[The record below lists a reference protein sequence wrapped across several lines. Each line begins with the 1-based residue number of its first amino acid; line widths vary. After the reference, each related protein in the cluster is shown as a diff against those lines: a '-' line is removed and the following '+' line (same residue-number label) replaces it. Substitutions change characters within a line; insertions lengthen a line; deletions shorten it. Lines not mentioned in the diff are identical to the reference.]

1 MNVMVIIKRD
11 DYISFLNATG
21 VKMPIT
27 PANDNITA
35 QPPGNVGSIIPPN
48 NSSLLNQ
55 SATISTIKRDS
66 SQQQLQQLQQYTQ
79 QQNQTTPN
87 SNQAKAQLVCRPN
100 SHPFPSRTFPLE
112 PNKPVKIGRSIA
124 RTKVSDNNG
133 IFDCKVLSRNHAE
146 LWYEEGKFYLKDTGS
161 SNGTFINNQRLSQTC
176 QISEP
181 FEVSSG
187 DIVQFGVDVMENS
200 RKETHGC
207 IVATLR
213 LFLPDGR
220 ETKASQ
226 STLVGATN
234 TKITQMDLHR
244 LNQYIQEALQREQNL
259 ETKLRNIQ
267 KKIDLVRKTSSASWQ
282 ALVDEDRL
290 LSRIDM
296 LEKKLLCF
304 SKPLT
309 EDKLREEIMKLQNE
323 KMLYQTSAKQALKKV
338 YNERM
343 EAIQKLGSIEGALNN
358 TEDECSLL
366 RDQLSKTQT
375 HSEDTIQRLDAMQTQ
390 LDVKCTDYEEKMYKK
405 ETELKNLNS
414 ELNELQE
421 KLGSYKRQ
429 SEIGDYESSQL
440 VTNWLLKSDLKNI
453 DGSDDIIKAIC
464 GDDDEEINLAKSLET
479 NCSQIYSKM
488 FALEKELD
496 LLFTAT
502 NVNNNNNINNN
513 NNDNNSSNNGS
524 EVSLNLN
531 DSSLTLTDFQSDHV
545 PSVPTTMKDEES
557 ILHASTIN
565 PSQENSQ
572 QQRDDN
578 QNNMNDVVVTNGG
591 ANASS
596 DRIRVNL
603 KQLLALYAKL
613 KRQLVEFTEAKA
625 NEQSSYKA
633 KCDEMS
639 SQLMSLKLEID
650 SRPTQ
655 EDFDAKVQQ
664 CNTFRLELSNLA
676 EQMSSNEKLI
686 EKMQMELSEE
696 RNHQMAKMNLEERSA
711 QTDVIESTNEVPA
724 TQDTSKVLAES
735 RPSVEKQLISS
746 STEMPQSS
754 TATTSTNTSIVSNET
769 EDDDA
774 LNNHPKVLYE
784 DELIVFKEKCTNLTA
799 ENVRLCREVDELR
812 SNMSQFHNSWLHNF
826 LLKYLVP
833 VLIVFV
839 AYVFYL
845 LK

>member
-1 MNVMVIIKRD
+1 
-11 DYISFLNATG
+11 
-21 VKMPIT
+21 MPMT
-27 PANDNITA
+27 PANDNNST
-35 QPPGNVGSIIPPN
+35 QPPGNGAALIPPN
-48 NSSLLNQ
+48 IISTPSNQ
-55 SATISTIKRDS
+55 AATISTIKRDS

-79 QQNQTTPN
+79 QQTQPLVNPNQPL
-87 SNQAKAQLVCRPN
+87 AKAQLVCRPN
-100 SHPFPSRTFPLE
+100 SHPFPSRTLLLE
-112 PNKPVKIGRSIA
+112 PNKPVKIGRAIA
-124 RTKVSDNNG
+124 RTKVSDNNA

-146 LWYEEGKFYLKDTGS
+146 LWYEDGKFYLKDTGS

-176 QISEP
+176 QTSEP

-234 TKITQMDLHR
+234 TKIPQVDLYR
-244 LNQYIQEALQREQNL
+244 LNQYIQEAIQREQNL
-259 ETKLRNIQ
+259 ETKLLNIQ

-343 EAIQKLGSIEGALNN
+343 EAIQKLGSIETALCS

-366 RDQLSKTQT
+366 KDQLTKTQSHT
-375 HSEDTIQRLDAMQTQ
+375 QETTQRLDTMQTQ
-390 LDVKCTDYEEKMYKK
+390 LDVKVTDYEEKMFKK
-405 ETELKNLNS
+405 ETELKNLNT

-421 KLGSYKRQ
+421 KLGSYKRG
-429 SEIGDYESSQL
+429 SEIGDYESSQM
-440 VTNWLLKSDLKNI
+440 VTNWLLKSDIKNI

-464 GDDDEEINLAKSLET
+464 GEDDDEMNLAKSLES

-488 FALEKELD
+488 FSLEKELN
-496 LLFTAT
+496 LLLSTISINNNN
-502 NVNNNNNINNN
+502 NVNNNNE
-513 NNDNNSSNNGS
+513 NNGS
-524 EVSLNLN
+524 ENSLNLTHN
-531 DSSLTLTDFQSDHV
+531 DSSMTLTDLELDHV
-545 PSVPTTMKDEES
+545 PSMPVIKDEES
-557 ILHASTIN
+557 ILLEPTLNNASH
-565 PSQENSQ
+565 ENSQ
-572 QQRDDN
+572 ERDDN
-578 QNNMNDVVVTNGG
+578 QNNMNNRVVSNVNGAG
-591 ANASS
+591 IASE
-596 DRIRVNL
+596 RIRVNL

-639 SQLMSLKLEID
+639 SQLTSIKLEIE

-655 EDFDAKVQQ
+655 EDFDDKVQQ
-664 CNTFRLELSNLA
+664 CNVLRTELSGLT
-676 EQMSSNEKLI
+676 EQMICNEKLL
-686 EKMQMELSEE
+686 EQMHGELNDARQQQMEI
-696 RNHQMAKMNLEERSA
+696 LEKCLLDHA
-711 QTDVIESTNEVPA
+711 VQTDDIESTKESPEKSVSS
-724 TQDTSKVLAES
+724 TVLAEY
-735 RPSVEKQLISS
+735 PPTVVESHKS
-746 STEMPQSS
+746 STETPPTSS
-754 TATTSTNTSIVSNET
+754 PAVADEV
-769 EDDDA
+769 DDDA

-784 DELIVFKEKCTNLTA
+784 DELIVFKEKCTNLTS
-799 ENVRLCREVDELR
+799 ENVRLHREISELR
-812 SNMSQFHNSWLHNF
+812 ASMGRFQNTWVHNF

-833 VLIVFV
+833 VLIVV
-839 AYVFYL
+839 IAYIFFM